1 LAGNAGGPAAAGL
14 HHAPNALLH
23 HHANHQDRSLTQ
35 ADTEAR
41 ALKKSLAE
49 FQQPSGVRSVLE
61 IVLSAAPL
69 AVLWTAGWFAI
80 SAGLWWLALLISI
93 PSSFFVVRL
102 FMIQHDCGHQAFFR
116 SSAINNWVGRAVG
129 VFTLTPYD
137 CWKREHAIHHASS
150 GNLDRRGPGAI
161 ATMTIDEYRAA
172 TPMARFWYRVYRHP
186 LVLFCFGPAFVF
198 FLQQRLPVG
207 LMKEGWRPWVS
218 AMGTNLVIAALV
230 VAAIWFGGWQ
240 ALVLLHLPTVAIAA
254 SIGVWLFYVQHQ
266 FETTHWDRNEEWE
279 GAHAALMGSSHLVL
293 PAPLRW
299 LTANIGIHHVHHV
312 ASRIPFY
319 RLPNVL
325 KRYPHLNEVGRLTLA
340 DSVRCV
346 GLTLWDE
353 ANRRLVS
360 FRDARRMEQGLAIAA

>member
-1 LAGNAGGPAAAGL
+1 MT
-14 HHAPNALLH
+14 HA
-23 HHANHQDRSLTQ
+23 HA
-35 ADTEAR
+35 EAR

-49 FQQPSGVRSVLE
+49 FQQPSGVRSVTE
-61 IVLSAAPL
+61 ILLSAGPL
-69 AVLWTAGWFAI
+69 AALWVGGWFAVA
-80 SAGLWWLALLISI
+80 AGLWWLALLISI
-93 PSSFFVVRL
+93 PSAFFVVRM

-116 SSAINNWVGRAVG
+116 SSALNNWIGRAVG
-129 VFTLTPYD
+129 IVTLTPYD

-161 ATMTIDEYRAA
+161 ATMTIEEYRAA
-172 TPMARFWYRVYRHP
+172 TPMQRFGYRLYRHP
-186 LVLFCFGPAFVF
+186 VVMFLIGPAFVF
-198 FLQQRLPVG
+198 ILQQRLPVG

-218 AMGTNLVIAALV
+218 AMGTNVVVGLLVA
-230 VAAIWFGGWQ
+230 AAIWFGGWQ
-240 ALVLLHLPTVAIAA
+240 ALVFLHLPTIVVAA

-266 FETTHWDRNEEWE
+266 FEDTHWDRNEGWD

-293 PAPLRW
+293 PQPLRW

-325 KRYPHLNEVGRLTLA
+325 KQHPHLNDVGRLTLV
-340 DSVRCV
+340 DSIRCV

-353 ANRRLVS
+353 ANRRLVT
-360 FRDARRMEQGLAIAA
+360 FREARMMEQGAAAAA